1 MLPRQV
7 FNENFWLNH
16 FCAVSVA
23 LCCSLLLALSGSISI
38 CLAPSLSFTISC
50 SSNSISKYPAHH
62 EKKVTWVWYV
72 LCNVLQLYWVS
83 RGYFS
88 MVSTAIGSIGLPV
101 LVQFE
106 ITSEVDLGDN
116 LSFFLIICIHQS
128 AFLLVWPACLPAFL
142 SICLFVCL
150 SLSLSLFY
158 MFLCLCLSACYT
170 TRFIGKIFASLDFVR
185 KGFSSQFILE
195 WQVGAFLLAE
205 ESSKY
210 SLLMLLMLLGFF
222 VVFVLLFLVNQIV
235 VPFNE

>member
-62 EKKVTWVWYV
+62 EKKITWVWYV

-142 SICLFVCL
+142 SICLCLSVSLSVLYVSVSVFVCL
-150 SLSLSLFY
+150 LYNKIYWENFCFPRFCEKRFQFSVYFGVTSWGIPVSWGEFEI
-158 MFLCLCLSACYT
+158 FPFDVVDV
-170 TRFIGKIFASLDFVR
+170 TRFFCCFCFV
-185 KGFSSQFILE
+185 ILS
-195 WQVGAFLLAE
+195 
-205 ESSKY
+205 ESNCGT
-210 SLLMLLMLLGFF
+210 L
-222 VVFVLLFLVNQIV
+222 
-235 VPFNE
+235 

>member
-1 MLPRQV
+1 M
-7 FNENFWLNH
+7 
-16 FCAVSVA
+16 
-23 LCCSLLLALSGSISI
+23 
-38 CLAPSLSFTISC
+38 
-50 SSNSISKYPAHH
+50 
-62 EKKVTWVWYV
+62 
-72 LCNVLQLYWVS
+72 QLYWIS

-88 MVSTAIGSIGLPV
+88 IVSTAIGSIGLPV

-116 LSFFLIICIHQS
+116 LPFFLIICIHQS

-142 SICLFVCL
+142 SIYLFVCL
-150 SLSLSLFY
+150 SLFY
-158 MFLCLCLSACYT
+158 LFLCLCLSACYT

-205 ESSKY
+205 ESSKC
-210 SLLMLLMLLGFF
+210 SLLMLLILLGFF
-222 VVFVLLFLVNQIV
+222 VVFVFVLLFLVNQIV